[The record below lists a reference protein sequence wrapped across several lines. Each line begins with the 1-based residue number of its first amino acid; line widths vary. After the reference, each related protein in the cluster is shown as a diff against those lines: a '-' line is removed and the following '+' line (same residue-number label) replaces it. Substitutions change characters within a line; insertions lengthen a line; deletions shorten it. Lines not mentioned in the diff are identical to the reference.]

1 MTTEQ
6 QSSRLSRLPVLLLV
20 AALALAGGFW
30 TAQQLLQRPGEV
42 DELAST
48 RFPVA
53 REIGAFEL
61 IDHNSRTFNNASLR
75 DHWSFVFFG
84 YTHCPD
90 VCPTTLSVLNSVAQR
105 LEDSTAPVRFIFV
118 TVDPQRDTPEQLA
131 RYVTYFN
138 GDFIGVTGTSDG
150 IDQLTGQLGIMHMQV
165 ANEASPESY
174 LIDHTAG
181 VFLFDPDGRYHA
193 VFTPP
198 LSAEAMASAFR
209 TMEQDF

>member
-1 MTTEQ
+1 M
-6 QSSRLSRLPVLLLV
+6 LLLV

-75 DHWSFVFFG
+75 DYWSFVFFG

-105 LEDSTAPVRFIFV
+105 LEDLRSFINESLQDLRQPADVRLNSA
-118 TVDPQRDTPEQLA
+118 QLA
-131 RYVTYFN
+131 GLAAVCMRNDDLPLMGGGCLHKRAV
-138 GDFIGVTGTSDG
+138 G
-150 IDQLTGQLGIMHMQV
+150 
-165 ANEASPESY
+165 
-174 LIDHTAG
+174 LIVEHG
-181 VFLFDPDGRYHA
+181 
-193 VFTPP
+193 
-198 LSAEAMASAFR
+198 
-209 TMEQDF
+209 